1 MTGVSLHFECQRRD
15 RLLISELA
23 VMRIAHRDSLKV
35 AAGFRSTTRINARL
49 LKLCKAGLIQKSKFS
64 FAGSPALYTLTS
76 KGLAAVAATGEIDAT
91 IFRPLKGSIFIEHQ
105 LQINQIYLALKHSVL
120 PQGIQC
126 RLWKNLQEPLSK
138 TSPIVPDGYVELN
151 INSQVFPLF
160 LEVDRGTEG
169 LKEWNAKIES
179 YLRFALS
186 GDFQERFQHPQFRV
200 LVITQTEVR
209 LKSIQRTIFRYTDK
223 IFRLSTFVLINR
235 DGLWS
240 DVWLRPTGDRVLSLA
255 ESL

>member
-1 MTGVSLHFECQRRD
+1 MTGVSLQFECQRRD

-64 FAGSPALYTLTS
+64 FAGSPALYILTS
-76 KGLAAVAATGEIDAT
+76 KGLAAVAAAGEIDAT

-160 LEVDRGTEG
+160 LYMFSSGVV
-169 LKEWNAKIES
+169 LKRC
-179 YLRFALS
+179 LPPPCF
-186 GDFQERFQHPQFRV
+186 P
-200 LVITQTEVR
+200 
-209 LKSIQRTIFRYTDK
+209 
-223 IFRLSTFVLINR
+223 
-235 DGLWS
+235 GLWDQANGS
-240 DVWLRPTGDRVLSLA
+240 QPEVHSENHYQVHR
-255 ESL
+255 